1 MFRTKEKYL
10 SVVILA
16 GLMVGSSFFLA
27 KAALAEEQS
36 GFVYL
41 FKLYYDQGQLFADR
55 DFEFKYDLIAENYTP
70 EIIKGQTGYRGEIM
84 AIGGRKEAT
93 FQFSV
98 RQGKMTTKAPYFS
111 DAEAVNF
118 YNPEGRKLLTISV
131 RESSVCDN
139 NGICESDVGEDKNN
153 CSADCHVLF
162 SPSSEPELDPSA
174 IPGPLNPS
182 GFIMAGVPLGI
193 VLLITFLIIWFWRKR
208 KNKHVLPPP
217 QIQ

>member
-1 MFRTKEKYL
+1 MFRTKKNYL
-10 SVVILA
+10 SVIILA
-16 GLMVGSSFFLA
+16 GLMVGSSFFLT
-27 KAALAEEQS
+27 KAVLAEEQS

-93 FQFSV
+93 FQFNV

-139 NGICESDVGEDKNN
+139 NGVCEEEVGESDAN
-153 CSADCHVLF
+153 CSIDCIIF
-162 SPSSEPELDPSA
+162 PSLGP
-174 IPGPLNPS
+174 PGPTAVIRPIRGSFNIGQFLLKVS
-182 GFIMAGVPLGI
+182 MLAGVV
-193 VLLITFLIIWFWRKR
+193 VLLFLIIWFWRKNR
-208 KNKHVLPPP
+208 KKHALPPP
-217 QIQ
+217 QI